1 MEQVQDYH
9 RWLMYGHSSIWELRS
24 IWYVNVCAVIEA
36 IEVLVTH
43 IDFAIQK
50 TQNIN
55 QIPSTKSL
63 KYLTND
69 ENGYSDINLL
79 LSLLESFSEKKK
91 KNCLNKPSK
100 WALEICESTITYRQ
114 NSDGFDWRDQGLC
127 HHCYHCNKWRN
138 ETISKL
144 SHQRQ
149 WAHNYGFI
157 SLNYLSK
164 MICFILHWLF
174 FHF

>member
-91 KNCLNKPSK
+91 KNCLNKPSSERWRSASLLLLTGK
-100 WALEICESTITYRQ
+100 ILMGLIGVIRGCATTVITAT
-114 NSDGFDWRDQGLC
+114 
-127 HHCYHCNKWRN
+127 N
-138 ETISKL
+138 EEMRLFQS
-144 SHQRQ
+144 
-149 WAHNYGFI
+149 
-157 SLNYLSK
+157 YLINVNEHTTMAS
-164 MICFILHWLF
+164 FP
-174 FHF
+174 